1 MKNRIEIIKAIF
13 EFIMIPIV
21 SYAVYTLQDMNK
33 NIENL
38 NVKVSVII
46 AERALEREQS
56 KEYNQRLLLLEKEC
70 KR

>member
-1 MKNRIEIIKAIF
+1 MKNKIELFKAII

-21 SYAVYTLQDMNK
+21 SYAVWTLKEMSN

-46 AERALEREQS
+46 AEKTIERE
-56 KEYNQRLLLLEKEC
+56 KTNELNQRLLYLERKI
-70 KR
+70 K